1 MTEPERV
8 DDHDVTAAAA
18 RPRLISAVQFL
29 LLGSVATWVLQR
41 TVLSP
46 ADVRGAL
53 GFAPG
58 TFTERWWTIATYSFV
73 HADSWHLLMNGYV
86 LWLFGRRV
94 EARWG
99 AGPFVRFYL
108 LCILGGWFVHLV
120 AGAPTVAL
128 IGSTAPVLGVAFAYA
143 RLWPDEP
150 VYLFGA
156 MPTTSQWLVFI
167 VGALLL
173 ADGTMSAEVALG
185 SAYLAHLGG
194 VAAAWAALRAAPSG
208 ALERLRH
215 SVHAV
220 PDEPDEPMPR
230 AIPRSAPRA
239 RPAEQATIDDVVAQ
253 ANATPATRPA
263 SRVARPA
270 VPPGA
275 ETLDRLLDKISEQGI
290 ESLTSDEKQ
299 WLEEASKKLQ
309 RGDGSDDG

>member
-1 MTEPERV
+1 MTEPERAE
-8 DDHDVTAAAA
+8 DHDLGLEET
-18 RPRLISAVQFL
+18 RPRVTSAVQLL
-29 LLGSVATWVLQR
+29 LLGSIATWVLQR

-46 ADVRGAL
+46 ADVQTAL

-58 TFTERWWTIATYSFV
+58 TFTVRWWTIATYAFV
-73 HADSWHLLMNGYV
+73 HADGWHLLMNGYV

-94 EARWG
+94 EAHWG

-120 AGAPTVAL
+120 AGAPTVTL
-128 IGSTAPVLGVAFAYA
+128 IGSTAPVLGVALAYA

-156 MPTTSQWLVFI
+156 VPTTSRWLVVV
-167 VGALLL
+167 VGTLLL
-173 ADGTMSAEVALG
+173 ADGVLSADVALG

-194 VAAAWAALRAAPSG
+194 VAAAWATLRAAPSA
-208 ALERLRH
+208 ALKRLRR
-215 SVHAV
+215 SVNAL

-253 ANATPATRPA
+253 ANAAPATRPA
-263 SRVARPA
+263 SRVARPEIR
-270 VPPGA
+270 PGT
-275 ETLDRLLDKISEQGI
+275 ETLDRLLDKISERGI
-290 ESLTSDEKQ
+290 ESLTADEKR

-309 RGDGSDDG
+309 RGDG

>member
-8 DDHDVTAAAA
+8 DERIDTAEATP
-18 RPRLISAVQFL
+18 PRLLSAVQLL
-29 LLGSVATWVLQR
+29 LLGSIATWVLQR
-41 TVLSP
+41 TLLSP
-46 ADVRGAL
+46 TDVQGAL

-58 TFTERWWTIATYSFV
+58 TFTQRWWTIATYAFV
-73 HADSWHLLMNGYV
+73 HADGWHLLMNGYV

-99 AGPFVRFYL
+99 AGPFVRFYF

-120 AGAPTVAL
+120 AGAPTVTL
-128 IGSTAPVLGVAFAYA
+128 IGSTAPVLGVALAYA

-156 MPTTSQWLVFI
+156 VPTTSRWLVFLI
-167 VGALLL
+167 GALLL
-173 ADGTMSAEVALG
+173 ADGALSADVALG

-194 VAAAWAALRAAPSG
+194 VAAAWAALRAAPSA
-208 ALERLRH
+208 ALERLRR
-215 SVHAV
+215 SVNAV

-230 AIPRSAPRA
+230 AIPRSAPRS

-253 ANATPATRPA
+253 ANAAPVTRPA
-263 SRVARPA
+263 SHVARPE
-270 VPPGA
+270 VRPGT

-290 ESLTSDEKQ
+290 ESLTTDEKR

-309 RGDGSDDG
+309 LGDG